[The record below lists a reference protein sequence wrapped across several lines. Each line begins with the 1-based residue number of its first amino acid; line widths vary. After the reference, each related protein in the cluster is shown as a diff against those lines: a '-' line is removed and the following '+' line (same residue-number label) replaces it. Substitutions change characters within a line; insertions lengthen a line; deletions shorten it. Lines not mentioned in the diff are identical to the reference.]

1 MATECEY
8 LVPALRQN
16 ITILSQNWDGIIKV
30 VQPINYIMSLIL
42 SLNCDVIFFSV
53 PTNLRQRNFDE
64 IISSLIPSQIW
75 IGTDISTVTWHKFP
89 SQIQFFLVVTSPP
102 SFNTET
108 EVVKIEREI
117 PMLIINMDNIAIIY
131 NFSASFLLWQP
142 LRIIV
147 TKML

>member
-64 IISSLIPSQIW
+64 IISSLIPSQI
-75 IGTDISTVTWHKFP
+75 
-89 SQIQFFLVVTSPP
+89 
-102 SFNTET
+102 
-108 EVVKIEREI
+108 
-117 PMLIINMDNIAIIY
+117 
-131 NFSASFLLWQP
+131 
-142 LRIIV
+142 
-147 TKML
+147 